1 MAREKGMGSLQLEKS
16 GRWTMRVGIKGK
28 RYSRSTRTT
37 DREKAEKFLER
48 FLSPLGL
55 GSRRL
60 PLADVWL
67 EYVKSP
73 DRRDLAQSTLNAKR
87 LVWMEFARWMEHHHL
102 EIGNLAEVT
111 HEAIAEY
118 LACIRAEVC
127 ASTYNA
133 RICVLREIFHVLAA
147 KAGLV
152 DDPWEG
158 VRLHADD
165 CHSRREL
172 TLDEIERL
180 MKAATKAGG
189 EWKRLFTIGIYTGL
203 RLGDCCC
210 LAWNS
215 VNLER
220 GVIQLV
226 PTKTRKHAHGQPV
239 TIPIHPQ
246 LKAELEIALARDHE
260 RRACAAAASQPD
272 LTHRDDG
279 LGGDASAV
287 AAPRQEAS
295 VLPHS
300 PDTKARSALASLGLV
315 ASPGVAPTRK
325 GRLIR
330 ETRKDTNKAFS
341 ASAFVN
347 PTISDYYKNSK
358 WRVSHGLELIFK
370 AAHIE
375 TSVRLEGRRTRT
387 PEATFHSLRHT
398 FVSLAANAGVPL
410 PIVASIV
417 GHSST
422 AMTRHYYHENEE
434 VLRQAV
440 AAIPAIGTGAAAV
453 PPVALPSLG
462 TTVTPPRAVPRQGG
476 VPARLK
482 RLDKYLA
489 QGLITQDEY
498 AAQRARILAE
508 L

>member
-1 MAREKGMGSLQLEKS
+1 MAREKGTGSLQLEKS

-87 LVWMEFARWMEHHHL
+87 LVWMDFARWMEHHHL

-111 HEAIAEY
+111 HETIAEY

-133 RICVLREIFHVLAA
+133 RICVLREIFHVLSA

-165 CHSRREL
+165 SHSRREL

-180 MKAATKAGG
+180 MKAATKAGE

-220 GVIQLV
+220 GVIQLI

-246 LKAELEIALARDHE
+246 LHAELEAALARDHE
-260 RRACAAAASQPD
+260 RRACAAAA
-272 LTHRDDG
+272 
-279 LGGDASAV
+279 
-287 AAPRQEAS
+287 
-295 VLPHS
+295 
-300 PDTKARSALASLGLV
+300 
-315 ASPGVAPTRK
+315 
-325 GRLIR
+325 
-330 ETRKDTNKAFS
+330 
-341 ASAFVN
+341 FVN
-347 PTISDYYKNSK
+347 PTLADWYKNSK
-358 WRVSHGLELIFK
+358 WRISHGLELIFK

-375 TSVRLEGRRTRT
+375 TSVKIEGRRTRT

-410 PIVASIV
+410 PVVQSIV

-422 AMTRHYYHENEE
+422 AMTRHYYHQNED

-489 QGLITQDEY
+489 QGLITQEEHDV
-498 AAQRARILAE
+498 QRARILAE